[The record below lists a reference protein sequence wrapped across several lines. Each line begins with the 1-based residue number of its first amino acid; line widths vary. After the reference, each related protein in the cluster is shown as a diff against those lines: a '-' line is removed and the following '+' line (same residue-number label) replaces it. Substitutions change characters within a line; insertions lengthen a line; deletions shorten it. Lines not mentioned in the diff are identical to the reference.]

1 MYRTP
6 CSSITAP
13 FYYFALATLFS
24 GHIHPIHREGEWQ
37 NSATLPHD
45 GWDGYGFPS
54 IMRESVRMMN
64 NMAQVTSAV
73 PCISPFCHSP
83 SYTLPLERVS
93 NGSVYE
99 GDWQNDEIHGTAE
112 VTCAMMFIILP
123 LSLMM
128 DGMDTVPM
136 ARKQCCGIRIQNEYG
151 T

>member
-1 MYRTP
+1 MGWIWLPIHHEGECQNDEQHGAGHLCCAMYR
-6 CSSITAP
+6 
-13 FYYFALATLFS
+13 
-24 GHIHPIHREGEWQ
+24 
-37 NSATLPHD
+37 
-45 GWDGYGFPS
+45 
-54 IMRESVRMMN
+54 
-64 NMAQVTSAV
+64 
-73 PCISPFCHSP
+73 ISPFCHSP

>member
-1 MYRTP
+1 MCGEEALKKEPHEERLIDQTKYRDA
-6 CSSITAP
+6 IV
-13 FYYFALATLFS
+13 S
-24 GHIHPIHREGEWQ
+24 GFRCCGIYPIDINEV
-37 NSATLPHD
+37 LPRLPRVETYEEI
-45 GWDGYGFPS
+45 G
-54 IMRESVRMMN
+54 
-64 NMAQVTSAV
+64 AV
-73 PCISPFCHSP
+73 MVPM
-83 SYTLPLERVS
+83 VS